1 VACAVTLA
9 ESLVRI
15 GLAQSKAG
23 KFAPP
28 PRPLADYGR

>member
-1 VACAVTLA
+1 MA

-15 GLAQSKAG
+15 GLRQSKAG

-28 PRPLADYGR
+28 PRPLEEYGR

>member
-1 VACAVTLA
+1 MRLMVMA

-23 KFAPP
+23 KYALP
-28 PRPLADYGR
+28 PRPLGEYG